1 MPDPISPSDSALA
14 RRLTVALC
22 IALLSTFVWGLYRY
36 TANFDVWTFEGH
48 RQLAMQ
54 AGELRAPAVPLREM
68 GTAPVTLWGGTDR
81 VPAAYLVDFIYTR
94 CPSVCRVLGD
104 EYQQMQVQLV
114 TQRTRNPA
122 LNAVRLVSI
131 SFDAEHDDPASLR
144 EYARE
149 HQIDPALWTLAIPA
163 TAADTQALM
172 RSLEVIAI
180 PDGLGGFVHNG
191 AIHLLDASGR
201 LRGLYEFD
209 QWPQAL
215 DAAKQLATARRV
227 MP

>member
-1 MPDPISPSDSALA
+1 MPDPISPDDSVLA

-48 RQLAMQ
+48 RQLAIQ
-54 AGELRAPAVPLREM
+54 AGELRAPLVPLHEM
-68 GTAPVTLWGGTDR
+68 GVTPVTLWGNAGGA
-81 VPAAYLVDFIYTR
+81 PAAYLVDFIYTR
-94 CPSVCRVLGD
+94 CPSVCRVLGN
-104 EYQQMQVQLV
+104 EYQQMQAQLLA
-114 TQRTRNPA
+114 QRARNPA
-122 LNAVRLVSI
+122 LKAVRLVSI

-144 EYARE
+144 EYAHE
-149 HQIDPALWTLAIPA
+149 HQIDSALWTLAIPA
-163 TAADTQALM
+163 TPADTRALM
-172 RSLEVIAI
+172 RSLDVIAI

-215 DAAKQLATARRV
+215 EAARQLATARRE